1 MILLIFL
8 AFRPNIK
15 IIININLNLYLF
27 IYIFKTTKID
37 KNV

>member
-8 AFRPNIK
+8 AFQPNIK
-15 IIININLNLYLF
+15 IIIKINLNLYLY